1 MAEQPPSLTAKLLPC
16 FTTNSGI
23 PPQMEMVV
31 SEQTVQRLLHPVD
44 DARHALG
51 GISRATFYEMVKDG
65 RLRLTKIGK
74 RSFVSDPEL
83 KRVAGIAPDAPVVA

>member
-1 MAEQPPSLTAKLLPC
+1 M
-16 FTTNSGI
+16 
-23 PPQMEMVV
+23 

-51 GISRATFYEMVKDG
+51 GISRATFYQMVKDG
-65 RLRLTKIGK
+65 RIRLTKIGK

-83 KRVAGIAPDAPVVA
+83 KRAAGLAPDATAAA

>member
-1 MAEQPPSLTAKLLPC
+1 
-16 FTTNSGI
+16 
-23 PPQMEMVV
+23 MEMTV

-51 GISRATFYEMVKDG
+51 GISRATFYQMVKDG
-65 RLRLTKIGK
+65 RIRLTKIGK

-83 KRVAGIAPDAPVVA
+83 KRAAGIGPDATALA

>member
-1 MAEQPPSLTAKLLPC
+1 MTV
-16 FTTNSGI
+16 N
-23 PPQMEMVV
+23 
-31 SEQTVQRLLHPVD
+31 EQTVQRLLHPVD

-65 RLRLTKIGK
+65 RIHLTKIGR

-83 KRVAGIAPDAPVVA
+83 KRAAGVAACWLLIFFAAFALPLVGWAIA